1 MSSDMNPFQRPKLN
15 MDEQL
20 RVCRNVMGV
29 SALEFQRLALEF
41 REGGL
46 DELASW
52 TTEMVQLLD
61 RHAFWLGKAERDY
74 NDRIR
79 GFEQG

>member
-15 MDEQL
+15 MDEQV

-29 SALEFQRLALEF
+29 SALEFQRLALDF

-52 TTEMVQLLD
+52 ATEMVRELD
-61 RHAFWLGKAERDY
+61 RHAYWLGKAVREYNERTGETDY
-74 NDRIR
+74 
-79 GFEQG
+79 